1 MIDQQKLKEFQ
12 SKFPEPDRE
21 QYVKDFLAKNPK
33 PQTLDEAVKL
43 SIKGA
48 LQFYMLKIFHKVVQ
62 NPEILLEYKANQ
74 QRLESAQRGKTIP
87 SENH

>member
-12 SKFPEPDRE
+12 SKFPEPNRE
-21 QYVKDFLAKNPK
+21 KYIKEFLTKNPK
-33 PQTLDEAVKL
+33 PQTLDEAIKL
-43 SIKGA
+43 SIEGA
-48 LQFYMLKIFHKVVQ
+48 WQFYMLKIIHKVIQ

-74 QRLESAQRGKTIP
+74 QHLESELRGKTIL